1 MVLKSDIVINFDC
14 ELTEIE
20 ITMYLLGVTCN
31 YIDLV
36 LDADQPLN
44 IEHTASQCCPL
55 VVLVLS

>member
-1 MVLKSDIVINFDC
+1 MVLKSDTEIKLDC

-20 ITMYLLGVTCN
+20 ITMYYLVLPATI
-31 YIDLV
+31 IDLV

-55 VVLVLS
+55 VARVLS